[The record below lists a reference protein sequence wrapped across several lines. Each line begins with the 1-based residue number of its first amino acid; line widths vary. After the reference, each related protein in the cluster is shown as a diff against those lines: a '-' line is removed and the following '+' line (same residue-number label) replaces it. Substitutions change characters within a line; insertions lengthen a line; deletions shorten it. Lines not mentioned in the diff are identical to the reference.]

1 MKKIP
6 TGQLSADM
14 VAVHKRFRE
23 EAKILDSWT
32 PGAGVQ
38 SSCEERK
45 KQGRLLK
52 TSMLFL
58 QLEVFSTVYI
68 FQYYKSKLLYMIETA
83 LNTNCRPHSKSCVNS
98 QSQVRAEMQLRK
110 IKEESDREISLE
122 IARKNPLAWPETN
135 SETETDVSSTC
146 CSPDSEC
153 TPPPKRLRGDVT
165 HILALRKGPQLPA
178 PLTEEVICA
187 AANELPQGPLASF
200 ESCLR
205 CWGLGRLGPSELVAT
220 ARSFAAASPALRRL
234 FSEADAAAAAG
245 ATSAGVSELATPEQM
260 RELAYLAAAAAATS
274 AAAPRPIL
282 A

>member
-1 MKKIP
+1 M
-6 TGQLSADM
+6 SAD
-14 VAVHKRFRE
+14 VIATHKRYRE
-23 EAKILDSWT
+23 EVRILDSWI

-38 SSCEERK
+38 NSFEANEERK
-45 KQGRLLK
+45 KQERLLK

-58 QLEVFSTVYI
+58 QLEG
-68 FQYYKSKLLYMIETA
+68 
-83 LNTNCRPHSKSCVNS
+83 
-98 QSQVRAEMQLRK
+98 QVRAEMLRRK
-110 IKEESDREISLE
+110 LKEESDREISFE
-122 IARKNPLAWPETN
+122 IARKNPLAWPEPN
-135 SETETDVSSTC
+135 SEAATDVSSTC

-153 TPPPKRLRGDVT
+153 TPPPKRLRNDMT

-178 PLTEEVICA
+178 PLTEAVICA
-187 AANELPQGPLASF
+187 AACELPQGPLASF

-234 FSEADAAAAAG
+234 FTETDATAAVG
-245 ATSAGVSELATPEQM
+245 ALTVGVSELATPEQM

-274 AAAPRPIL
+274 AAAPRPIT